1 MKGEK
6 MTDDELMKKLNLKTA
21 AEHTREVQVREFQT
35 ILADPPWLEQGGGK
49 SKRGADKHYSLL
61 KTKQIPKVMMEECPY
76 WDQIAE
82 IAHLYLWV
90 TNNFLKDGLWVMEQL
105 GFRYVTNLV
114 WTKPSF
120 GLGQYRRGQH
130 EILLFGVKGR
140 GIALRQSRKASSW
153 IGQKEIKSSQH
164 SKKPLETYETIEE
177 GSPGPYLELFA
188 RSERENWQS
197 WGNEI

>member
-90 TNNFLKDGLWVMEQL
+90 TNNF
-105 GFRYVTNLV
+105 
-114 WTKPSF
+114 
-120 GLGQYRRGQH
+120 
-130 EILLFGVKGR
+130 
-140 GIALRQSRKASSW
+140 
-153 IGQKEIKSSQH
+153 
-164 SKKPLETYETIEE
+164 
-177 GSPGPYLELFA
+177 
-188 RSERENWQS
+188 
-197 WGNEI
+197 